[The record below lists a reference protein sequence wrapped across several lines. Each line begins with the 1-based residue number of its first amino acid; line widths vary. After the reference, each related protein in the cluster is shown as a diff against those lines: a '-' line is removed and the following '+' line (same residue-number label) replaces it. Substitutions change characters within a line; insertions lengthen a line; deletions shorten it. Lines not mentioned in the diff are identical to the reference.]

1 MRTQVEEN
9 FSNFY
14 DKWMRQLEDLL
25 QLLLVV
31 SKEHTQEAGYEAVVD
46 RLTAHHKEFYTVKWA
61 TAHEDVLSVF
71 TPVWLS
77 PLENAYLW
85 VTGWKPS
92 MAFRLVE
99 SLRGAQNPA
108 TGSLAGMTEEQVK
121 KMEALRGKMKVEEER
136 VEREMERQQVAMA
149 DRKLVEL
156 ARLERRAKSE
166 GGSAAAVV
174 QVDGLVEVALKGLL
188 VGLERVMKMADCAR
202 LKTLKGVLDVLT
214 PMQSVDFLAA
224 KSMLQIQ
231 MRKWGKMREKCNFV
245 KPTDI

>member
-1 MRTQVEEN
+1 MRTQVEQN

-31 SKEHTQEAGYEAVVD
+31 SKEHTDQEAGYEAVVD
-46 RLTAHHKEFYTVKWA
+46 RLTAHHKEFYKFKWA
-61 TAHEDVLSVF
+61 AAHEDVLSVF

-99 SLRGAQNPA
+99 SLRGAQTPA

-121 KMEALRGKMKVEEER
+121 KMEALRAKMKVEEER

-156 ARLERRAKSE
+156 ARLERRAKTSE
-166 GGSAAAVV
+166 GGSAAAVA

-231 MRKWGKMREKCNFV
+231 MRKWGKMRETNS
-245 KPTDI
+245 DLI